1 MTDEAPKPPV
11 DPSDSPSDDGPAVPK
26 AAKLPPKPVTPKKP
40 NADESKAI
48 ADIAR
53 LDREALKRHEANLL
67 VAKRWAP
74 VIAEYL
80 LDPAGN
86 KGFQTK
92 AQELR
97 LNPEWRFSTER
108 DMASVMVLVAVVKR
122 NDRWETVKLPIAE
135 AFGYHMGVM
144 GLTSLE
150 ALFARLNERP
160 YILAGIGLAWA
171 TFEFGS
177 AVNDIAKAIIAHN
190 REIDARIEA
199 ESDAKQAKDA
209 DG

>member
-1 MTDEAPKPPV
+1 MALEDSQVGPVKSDIPP
-11 DPSDSPSDDGPAVPK
+11 DDTPAVPR
-26 AAKLPPKPVTPKKP
+26 AAKLPPKPAQKP
-40 NADESKAI
+40 TAEDRKAI
-48 ADIAR
+48 VDIAR

-74 VIAEYL
+74 IIAEYL
-80 LDPAGN
+80 LDPAAN
-86 KGFQTK
+86 KGFASK
-92 AQELR
+92 ASELR
-97 LNPEWRFSTER
+97 LSREWRFATER
-108 DMASVMVLVAVVKR
+108 DMASVMVLVAMVKR
-122 NDRWETVKLPIAE
+122 NDRWEACKLPIAE

-177 AVNDIAKAIIAHN
+177 AINDIAKAIIAEN
-190 REIDARIEA
+190 QRIDAEKA
-199 ESDAKQAKDA
+199 VKA
-209 DG
+209 DVVG